1 MRKIVMPVFV
11 LGLALGFISFGCMTE
26 LHRPAVA
33 PNITA
38 PATPAVPDPVPVPAP
53 SWAPATA
60 AAPPTAEAKVVQVA
74 AQAPDNPPL
83 RTIATSEATP
93 GTKGPNQVA
102 PVANAS
108 GSPSAVPVANASG
121 SPTKAADDLARIR
134 ELYRQAVQSYA
145 GIDSYIAR
153 LKRRETVN
161 GEAKPEELLLVK
173 FRKQPW
179 SIYFKWLGN
188 EAKGR
193 EAVYVK
199 GQYENKLHTLLAAGD
214 VPLVPAGKRFSVDP
228 DSILVRSRS
237 RHSIT
242 EAGIGHIIE
251 RLGQRLQMADAG
263 GQAAR
268 VRYLGQVKRP
278 EYETPLEGLE
288 ETLPA
293 GSEVPEGGTRQLYFD
308 PTNHLPV
315 LLITRDAQGRELE
328 YYAYDRIQYPVKLD
342 DDDFNPDK
350 LWPAK
355 N

>member
-1 MRKIVMPVFV
+1 MLARKIMVPVFA
-11 LGLALGFISFGCMTE
+11 LGLALGFISFGCMAE
-26 LHRPAVA
+26 MHRPAA
-33 PNITA
+33 LPDQP
-38 PATPAVPDPVPVPAP
+38 PASAAASAVPEPVPVPPP
-53 SWAPATA
+53 SWTPA
-60 AAPPTAEAKVVQVA
+60 AESKVQQVA
-74 AQAPDNPPL
+74 AQMADSPPP
-83 RTIATSEATP
+83 RIIATSEP
-93 GTKGPNQVA
+93 A
-102 PVANAS
+102 PVAAPSPKPPVAAAS
-108 GSPSAVPVANASG
+108 GTPVAVNA
-121 SPTKAADDLARIR
+121 AADSARVR
-134 ELYRQAVQSYA
+134 ELYRQAAQSFNS
-145 GIDSYIAR
+145 IDSYIAR
-153 LKRRETVN
+153 LRRREIV
-161 GEAKPEELLLVK
+161 GSEAKPEELLLLK

-179 SIYFKWLGN
+179 SVYFKWLGN
-188 EAKGR
+188 EGKGR

-214 VPLVPAGKRFSVDP
+214 MPFAPAGKRFSIDP

-237 RHSIT
+237 RHSIA

-251 RLGQRLQMADAG
+251 QLGKRLQTEDAG
-263 GQAAR
+263 GQVPR
-268 VRYLGQVKRP
+268 LRYLSPAKRP
-278 EYETPLEGLE
+278 EYEAAVEGIE

-293 GSEVPEGGTRQLYFD
+293 SSEVPGGGTRQLFFD